1 MISLIC
7 ESEKNVYIVIESAI
21 VFAKD
26 LDSGR

>member
-7 ESEKNVYIVIESAI
+7 ESEKNVYIVIESTI